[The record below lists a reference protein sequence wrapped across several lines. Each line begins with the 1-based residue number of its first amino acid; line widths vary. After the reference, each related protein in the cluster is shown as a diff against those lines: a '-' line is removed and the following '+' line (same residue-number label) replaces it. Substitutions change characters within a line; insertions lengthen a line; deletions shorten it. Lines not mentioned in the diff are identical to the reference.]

1 MQGGLV
7 TTKRSKEAKEV
18 WQDLQ
23 VLRDDIQKVYAMT
36 DKDMKDGMGACTK
49 LRRMEP
55 TFWADNEPQT
65 YASAGTIGT
74 WQEYMQGCSTLNL
87 VKIGLMA
94 LQSME
99 LYAFYSKLAVGMVS
113 DSQVNIMVGAQV
125 EMLITMYEKGE
136 LRNDE
141 VTRLLKVESRR
152 AGSLL
157 GEKVHLRA
165 CRYFKDGG
173 CMAGAECPY
182 MHL

>member
-1 MQGGLV
+1 MGR
-7 TTKRSKEAKEV
+7 RSKEAKEV
-18 WQDLQ
+18 WQDMQ
-23 VLRDDIQKVYAMT
+23 VLRQDIQKVYALT
-36 DKDMKDGMGACTK
+36 DKDMKDGMGACSK
-49 LRRMEP
+49 LKRMEP
-55 TFWADNEPQT
+55 DFWSKHEPQT
-65 YASAGTIGT
+65 YAAAGQIGT
-74 WQEYMQGCSTLNL
+74 WQEYMEGCSTLNL

-113 DSQVNIMVGAQV
+113 DSQLNIMVGSQV
-125 EMLITMYEKGE
+125 EMLLTMYEKGE

-152 AGSLL
+152 AG
-157 GEKVHLRA
+157 GEKVHLRT
-165 CRYFKDGG
+165 CRYYKDGG